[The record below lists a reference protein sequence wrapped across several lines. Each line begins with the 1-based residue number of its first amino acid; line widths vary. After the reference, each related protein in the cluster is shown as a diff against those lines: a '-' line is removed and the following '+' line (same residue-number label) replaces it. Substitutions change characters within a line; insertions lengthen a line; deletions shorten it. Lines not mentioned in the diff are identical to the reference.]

1 MQISTK
7 AALYNALL
15 FPGWGQI
22 YLKRYKRGILIIAG
36 ITTGIISMVWLI
48 VETTINIL
56 RIAPFQKGTVTF
68 TAVYQLTINAMKSI
82 NLTSFLF
89 TICFI
94 LFLWIL
100 SIIDAYQLGKKE
112 MTNSSTAVDQQS
124 SSPQS

>member
-100 SIIDAYQLGKKE
+100 SIIDAYQLGGKRNDKF
-112 MTNSSTAVDQQS
+112 
-124 SSPQS
+124 